1 MRIIEIILS
10 VLFTFGLF
18 LKLSFIP
25 GGAALI
31 TLSLSLLSMFYFL
44 FSFTYFNKIKL
55 KNIFNKEDYK
65 NIPPAKIIGTIGF
78 GIGLSTLLTGLLYK
92 IMDWPGGND
101 MSIIIGLIIVS
112 IIFIVSIIKFLKTKS
127 KFYFPI
133 FIRFTIWTI
142 ISILTIYS
150 II

>member
-1 MRIIEIILS
+1 MRIFEVILS
-10 VLFTFGLF
+10 VLFAFGLF

-31 TLSLSLLSMFYFL
+31 TLSLFLLSMFYFL

-55 KNIFNKEDYK
+55 KNIFNKEAYK

-78 GIGLSTLLTGLLYK
+78 GLGLSILLIGILYEV
-92 IMDWPGGND
+92 MQWPGGNV
-101 MSIIIGLIIVS
+101 MNIISGLIIVS
-112 IIFIVSIIKFLKTKS
+112 IIFTVSIIKFLKTKS
-127 KFYFPI
+127 NFYYQI
-133 FIRFTIWTI
+133 FTRFIIWTT
-142 ISILTIYS
+142 ISILSLYS

>member
-1 MRIIEIILS
+1 MRIFEIILS
-10 VLFTFGLF
+10 VLFAFGLF
-18 LKLSFIP
+18 LKLISVP

-31 TLSLSLLSMFYFL
+31 TLSLLLLSMFYFL
-44 FSFTYFNKIKL
+44 FSFSYFNKIKL
-55 KNIFNKEDYK
+55 KNIFNKEYYK

-78 GIGLSTLLTGLLYK
+78 GLGLSILLTGILYK

-101 MSIIIGLIIVS
+101 MNVISGLIIVS

-133 FIRFTIWTI
+133 FIRYTIWTI
-142 ISILTIYS
+142 ISILTLYS